1 MTWSACDKPRRR
13 TYWTYWTCR
22 TCRTNRRPA
31 GGLRFRHATGRR
43 VRAGRAP
50 PGLVR
55 ALRGAGDGVVV
66 DHLCFAPP
74 PRRLPPEVRIRLMDR
89 VAREGKPA
97 PLPSAARVTPPPSV
111 DRRARRHVPL
121 PRWVWAAAL
130 LPWIVAAGLGAALV
144 APARTP
150 GPTPTLA
157 VASIAGARGITGR
170 LALDPGGTNAFLAI
184 THMPRLRSGTVY
196 VCWLKRGGR
205 VDYACTFELLPRSDD
220 GYVRVSAR
228 QPLRTYASIGIT
240 VERATHPA
248 RPSAPF
254 LAGGSLR

>member
-1 MTWSACDKPRRR
+1 VISPD
-13 TYWTYWTCR
+13 
-22 TCRTNRRPA
+22 A
-31 GGLRFRHATGRR
+31 GHTGHTGHAGHAGQIDDLLADYAFGTLQDGEYGRVARHLDLCARC
-43 VRAGRAP
+43 A
-50 PGLVR
+50 
-55 ALRGAGDGVVV
+55 ALAAGDGVVV
-66 DHLCFAPP
+66 DHLCFAAP

-111 DRRARRHVPL
+111 NRRVRRHVPL

-130 LPWIVAAGLGAALV
+130 LPWIVAAGLGAVLV

-157 VASIAGARGITGR
+157 VASIAGARGITGW

-205 VDYACTFELLPRSDD
+205 VDYTCTFELLPRSDD